1 VEQPSELA
9 PHKPPTRPDPV
20 EEMVAARCPH
30 DAPPGRTCRRCAQL
44 QRRAWRLVDRDH
56 MTYQAAAERM
66 NLPIGGV
73 RALVER
79 ERDRQDVARY
89 KLDSIPTARV
99 RAFLERELERD
110 PELTRA
116 EVAHWMNMR
125 QADFDRQ
132 LGYRLT
138 KGRRQ
143 RRVGVPLASRLTLA
157 LGRAPNEL
165 EGC

>member
-1 VEQPSELA
+1 MEL
-9 PHKPPTRPDPV
+9 PV
-20 EEMVAARCPH
+20 RVVRSFVA
-30 DAPPGRTCRRCAQL
+30 
-44 QRRAWRLVDRDH
+44 
-56 MTYQAAAERM
+56 E
-66 NLPIGGV
+66 
-73 RALVER
+73 
-79 ERDRQDVARY
+79 ERDRRDLRRY
-89 KLDSIPTARV
+89 KIDSIPTTRV

-132 LGYRLT
+132 LGYTLA

>member
-1 VEQPSELA
+1 
-9 PHKPPTRPDPV
+9 
-20 EEMVAARCPH
+20 
-30 DAPPGRTCRRCAQL
+30 
-44 QRRAWRLVDRDH
+44 

-66 NLPIGGV
+66 NLPIAGV

-110 PELTRA
+110 PEMTRA

-132 LGYRLT
+132 LGYTLA